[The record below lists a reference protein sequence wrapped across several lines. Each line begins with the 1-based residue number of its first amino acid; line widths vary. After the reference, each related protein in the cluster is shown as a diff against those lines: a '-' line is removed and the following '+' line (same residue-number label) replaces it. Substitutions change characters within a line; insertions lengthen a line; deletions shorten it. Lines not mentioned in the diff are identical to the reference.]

1 MRAEKKSKRQ
11 ERREKIRQQEM
22 RRRLLTIGLIS
33 IGAALLVFALL
44 FVLPAAALLW
54 MTSVPGRS
62 HQGPLPPITEGEP
75 LVV

>member
-33 IGAALLVFALL
+33 IGAALLVFAI
-44 FVLPAAALLW
+44 VWPQLW
-54 MTSVPGRS
+54 PVA
-62 HQGPLPPITEGEP
+62 
-75 LVV
+75 